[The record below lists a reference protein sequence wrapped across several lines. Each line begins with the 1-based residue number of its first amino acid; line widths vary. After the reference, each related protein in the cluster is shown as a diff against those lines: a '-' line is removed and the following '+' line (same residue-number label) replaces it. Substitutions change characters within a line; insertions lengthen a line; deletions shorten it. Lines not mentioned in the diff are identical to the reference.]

1 MEPTDELIDSIY
13 AEKVQRARRNSPEQK
28 FLAGG
33 SLFDAVLERMKW
45 GILLQNP
52 SATEPEIQRELHR
65 RLAIARRLEAHP

>member
-13 AEKVQRARRNSPEQK
+13 AEKVRRARRTPEQK

-33 SLFDAVLERMKW
+33 SLFDAVLERMKM

-52 SATEPEIQRELHR
+52 NATELEIQQELRR
-65 RLAIARRLEAHP
+65 RLAISRRLEAHS